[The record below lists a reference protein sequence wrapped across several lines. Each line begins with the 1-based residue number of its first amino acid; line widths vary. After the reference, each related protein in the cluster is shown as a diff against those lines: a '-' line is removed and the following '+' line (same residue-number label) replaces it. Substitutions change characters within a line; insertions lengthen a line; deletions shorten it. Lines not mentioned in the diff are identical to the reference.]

1 MVKKGQFTNSPD
13 FECDLKSGSQTIW
26 NPDKWPPFFKKPSEI
41 WTKIS
46 RFWIIQFH
54 MFRALWKLDFQK
66 VWISNLWIWY
76 PTVQEVFVWH
86 KKITCSHYNFFCVS
100 SLHWSCCLYFMA
112 FSNNGNQVKIP
123 LTSNSPLTPPF
134 QRLKPLFCML

>member
-1 MVKKGQFTNSPD
+1 MSGFWMVKKGQFTNSLD

-66 VWISNLWIWY
+66 VWISNVWILN
-76 PTVQEVFVWH
+76 PTGQEAFVWH
-86 KKITCSHYNFFCVS
+86 NLITYSHYNLFVCFT
-100 SLHWSCCLYFMA
+100 FKP
-112 FSNNGNQVKIP
+112 FNNGVSLNC
-123 LTSNSPLTPPF
+123 TSRHCTRKKFFPAKSIH
-134 QRLKPLFCML
+134 